1 MALPLPKQL
10 CSSSLFPQPPE
21 GEEGAEDEKLEPE
34 EDENIKIP
42 MDQYY
47 PDDYDQ
53 YDEGMHDRELKSAP

>member
-1 MALPLPKQL
+1 MFL
-10 CSSSLFPQPPE
+10 SPQPPE

-53 YDEGMHDRELKSAP
+53 YDEGMFDRELNSAP